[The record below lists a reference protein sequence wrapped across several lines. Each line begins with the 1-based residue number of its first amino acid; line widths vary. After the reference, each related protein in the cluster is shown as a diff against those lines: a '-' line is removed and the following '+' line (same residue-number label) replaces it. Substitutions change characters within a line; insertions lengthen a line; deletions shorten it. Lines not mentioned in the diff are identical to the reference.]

1 MRVAETFISINGEGT
16 RAGELAVFIRF
27 QGCNLRCG
35 YCDTMWANERDCP
48 YEEMRPEEI
57 CAYVEKTGVTNCT
70 LTGGEPLLQDRG
82 DMLRL
87 IALLIDRCGCR
98 VEIETNGAMD
108 LTPYTLD
115 PQHRPVFTMDYK
127 LPSSGC
133 ERRMSLTNMALLGH
147 EDTVKFVAGSRA
159 DLERAREIMEEYHL
173 TDRCHVYYS
182 PIFGAIEP
190 AEIVDY
196 MRERNM
202 NKVRLQIQMHKVIWD
217 PDRRGV

>member
-1 MRVAETFISINGEGT
+1 
-16 RAGELAVFIRF
+16 
-27 QGCNLRCG
+27 
-35 YCDTMWANERDCP
+35 
-48 YEEMRPEEI
+48 
-57 CAYVEKTGVTNCT
+57 
-70 LTGGEPLLQDRG
+70 
-82 DMLRL
+82 
-87 IALLIDRCGCR
+87 
-98 VEIETNGAMD
+98 
-108 LTPYTLD
+108 
-115 PQHRPVFTMDYK
+115 
-127 LPSSGC
+127 
-133 ERRMSLTNMALLGH
+133 MALLGH
-147 EDTVKFVAGSRA
+147 EDTAKFVAGSRA